1 MFKEPKPYKARGTFM
16 AFTPILLPRFPAGY
30 HIFSQWTLGP
40 CILCVYLHLESP
52 NLRCCPLAARGVEVV
67 SNRKPRLSI
76 AFPRSNLFFFCS
88 ASFLLWSLSAHLQ
101 SITFVL
107 KVIKSIHTTHFID
120 LLIFPTGSK
129 FISK

>member
-40 CILCVYLHLESP
+40 CILCVYLHLESS
-52 NLRCCPLAARGVEVV
+52 NLRCYPLAARGVEVV

-88 ASFLLWSLSAHLQ
+88 ASFPLWLSSLVPLSTSAEYHLCVEGHKKQ
-101 SITFVL
+101 
-107 KVIKSIHTTHFID
+107 THD
-120 LLIFPTGSK
+120 PLH
-129 FISK
+129 